1 VHDRFLTDKPGF
13 PSPGRP
19 GESIKNQKNYTP
31 MKKLPI
37 YIAVLLILSSAAS
50 CKKFLDLKPV
60 SVSTDQTF
68 WKNEND
74 ANSSV
79 AAGYALLRKSL
90 TASSGLAFYAYG
102 DLPADEYTTG
112 EYRFADVANI
122 NWSISVPAAETGD
135 RMMILRRYDAFYSAI
150 NQANRCIEKIPDIP
164 TSEFA
169 SAEVKNNLIGEAYF
183 LRAFEYFFMARVWG
197 DVPLVTST
205 GNPIEQVDLPRI
217 AQEKVLEQ
225 CIKDVNTAISLLG
238 WNYTSANNRAVRANK
253 GAAYALLAHIYAWK
267 GDYANCSIAA
277 SAVIDQNFY
286 TMLNRVDFLNIF
298 KGKSTEG
305 IFEISQSE
313 ANEGM
318 REGISTYTLKT
329 PYLTTR
335 TDNAIFTLNKL
346 TLTEL
351 YNDNMDDLRFSK
363 SFALLSTTDPICIKY
378 ANITYNSGQNV
389 TTAVAHNNLI
399 IFRLADILLLKA
411 EALAA
416 QNQFGPARTILDE
429 IRTKAGLGA
438 WPGADAAL
446 FDGIIAE
453 RGRELF
459 LEGHRYYD
467 LIRLARKTGVSKF
480 GAKMGITEI
489 TAGKNYWPFDPAL
502 ININKK
508 LTQTPF
514 WSSKM

>member
-1 VHDRFLTDKPGF
+1 
-13 PSPGRP
+13 
-19 GESIKNQKNYTP
+19 
-31 MKKLPI
+31 MKPI
-37 YIAVLLILSSAAS
+37 YIYVAGLLILISAAS
-50 CKKFLDLKPV
+50 CKKFLDLKPI
-60 SVSTDQTF
+60 SVSTDETF
-68 WKNEND
+68 WKNESD

-90 TASSGLAFYAYG
+90 TASNGLAFYAYG

-122 NWSISVPAAETGD
+122 NWSVSVPAAETND
-135 RMMILRRYDAFYSAI
+135 RMMLLRRYDTFYSAI
-150 NQANRCIEKIPDIP
+150 SQANRCIEKIPDIP
-164 TSEFA
+164 LSEFA

-197 DVPLVTST
+197 DVPLVTTT
-205 GNPIEQVDLPRI
+205 GNPIEQVDLPRMP
-217 AQEKVLEQ
+217 QEKVLEQ
-225 CIKDVNTAISLLG
+225 CIKDVNTAISLMG

-267 GDYANCSIAA
+267 GDYANCNIAA
-277 SAVIDQNFY
+277 SAVIDQNY
-286 TMLNRVDFLNIF
+286 YKMLDRENFPDIF

-305 IFEISQSE
+305 IFEIAQSG
-313 ANEGM
+313 ANEGTIQ
-318 REGISTYTLKT
+318 GISAFTLKT

-335 TDNAIFTLNKL
+335 TDNAIFTLNQL
-346 TLTEL
+346 TLEEL
-351 YNDNMDDLRFSK
+351 YNNNMDDLRFSK
-363 SFALLSTTDPICIKY
+363 SFALLSTTNPICIKY

-389 TTAVAHNNLI
+389 VTAVAHNNLI

-429 IRTKAGLGA
+429 VRSKAGLEA
-438 WPGADAAL
+438 WPGTDADL

-480 GAKMGITEI
+480 GAKMVMEEI

-502 ININKK
+502 MNINKK
-508 LTQTPF
+508 LTQTPY